1 MSHNAHAAV
10 FWKQHLFFSPPLP
23 SHYAVNVYTIQESP
37 CDRIY
42 FHLGWQ
48 HKPPFPP
55 AVEHPDVQVVFL
67 YNVTDL
73 NLGNKIV
80 RLARSFGPRITL
92 VFLLF
97 YLWPFFPV
105 CSYLPSTLIRSHWR
119 VFDFTTTSSPSSP
132 YLYTSL
138 HKE

>member
-55 AVEHPDVQVVFL
+55 AVAHPDVQVVFL

-80 RLARSFGPRITL
+80 RLGLLGLLDQESISSSRFSIYGPL
-92 VFLLF
+92 
-97 YLWPFFPV
+97 
-105 CSYLPSTLIRSHWR
+105 S
-119 VFDFTTTSSPSSP
+119 
-132 YLYTSL
+132 
-138 HKE
+138 